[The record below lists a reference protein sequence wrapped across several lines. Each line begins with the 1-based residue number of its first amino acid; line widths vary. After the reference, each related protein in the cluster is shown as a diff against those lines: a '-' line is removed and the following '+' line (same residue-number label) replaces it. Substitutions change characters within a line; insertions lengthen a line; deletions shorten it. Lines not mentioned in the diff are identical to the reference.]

1 MFDLARAEEKVK
13 AYRYSRTFGATQTE
27 ATIADTDKDVLSEYI
42 KGILGAGA
50 PKSGSTDNRAK

>member
-13 AYRYSRTFGATQTE
+13 PYEYSRTFRATQTE
-27 ATIADTDKDVLSEYI
+27 ATMADMDKDVLSEYI
-42 KGILGAGA
+42 KGILGARA